1 MKSIV
6 LSAEYRN
13 TITKKLHYNLGDS
26 MNIIVE
32 RLMNQGFE
40 RQEAIKELKV
50 QRNMAKRDIIPIEEC
65 LMDMGCPPTEEFYYA
80 FRED

>member
-1 MKSIV
+1 
-6 LSAEYRN
+6 
-13 TITKKLHYNLGDS
+13 

-32 RLMNQGFE
+32 RLMSQGFE
-40 RQEAIKELKV
+40 RMEAIKELKV

-80 FRED
+80 FKEEQLYVLDTQTLK